1 MTAISEFRKVV
12 YDNKFRTLIDRQHI
26 EKRVRELARE
36 ITKDYQGKEPI
47 LIGVLNGC
55 FIFFADLVRHVELD
69 LEIDFIKLSSYGD
82 EKVSSGK
89 VEILKNINA
98 DLRNRHVLVVEDI
111 VDTGLSINFLK
122 RKLLNLKPASL
133 KFVSLLLKKEKAK
146 VDFEI
151 NYVGFE
157 ISNEYVVGYGL
168 DYKQV
173 LRNLPAVYV
182 MD

>member
-1 MTAISEFRKVV
+1 VTAISEFQKVV
-12 YDNKFRTLIDRQHI
+12 YDSKFRTLIDRKQI
-26 EKRVRELARE
+26 EKRVQELGKE
-36 ITKDYQGKEPI
+36 ITRDYQGKEPI

-55 FIFFADLVRHVELD
+55 FIFLADLVRFVELD

-82 EKVSSGK
+82 EKVSSGR
-89 VEILKNINA
+89 VEILKDINA
-98 DLRNRHVLVVEDI
+98 TLTNRHVLVVEDI

-122 RKLLNLKPASL
+122 QKLMNLKPASL

-146 VDFEI
+146 VDFKI
-151 NYVGFE
+151 DYVGFE
-157 ISNEYVVGYGL
+157 ISNQYVVGYGL

>member
-1 MTAISEFRKVV
+1 MTAISEFHKVV
-12 YDNKFRTLIDRQHI
+12 YDNKFRTLIDRERI
-26 EKRVRELARE
+26 ENRVRELAKE
-36 ITKDYQGKEPI
+36 ITGDYQGKEPI

-82 EKVSSGK
+82 EKVSSGR
-89 VEILKNINA
+89 VEILKDINA
-98 DLRNRHVLVVEDI
+98 DLHNRHVLVVEDI

-122 RKLLNLKPASL
+122 QKLLNLKPASL
-133 KFVSLLLKKEKAK
+133 KFVSLLLKKEKAR
-146 VDFEI
+146 VDFDI

>member
-1 MTAISEFRKVV
+1 VTAISEFQKVV
-12 YDNKFRTLIDRQHI
+12 YDSKFRTLIDRKQI
-26 EKRVRELARE
+26 EKRVQELGKE
-36 ITKDYQGKEPI
+36 ITRDYQGKEPI

-55 FIFFADLVRHVELD
+55 FIFLADLVRFVELD

-82 EKVSSGK
+82 EKVSSGR
-89 VEILKNINA
+89 VEILKDINA
-98 DLRNRHVLVVEDI
+98 TLKNRHVLVVEDI

-122 RKLLNLKPASL
+122 QKLMNLKPASL

-146 VDFEI
+146 VDFKI
-151 NYVGFE
+151 DYVGFE
-157 ISNEYVVGYGL
+157 VSNQFVVGYGL

>member
-1 MTAISEFRKVV
+1 VTAISEFQKVV
-12 YDNKFRTLIDRQHI
+12 YDSKFRTLIDRKQI
-26 EKRVRELARE
+26 EKRVQELGKE
-36 ITKDYQGKEPI
+36 ITRDYQGKEPI

-55 FIFFADLVRHVELD
+55 FIFLADLVRFVELD

-82 EKVSSGK
+82 EKVSTGR
-89 VEILKNINA
+89 VEILKDINA
-98 DLRNRHVLVVEDI
+98 TLKNRHVLVVEDI

-122 RKLLNLKPASL
+122 QKLMNLKPASL

-146 VDFEI
+146 VDFKI
-151 NYVGFE
+151 DYVGFE
-157 ISNEYVVGYGL
+157 ISNQFVVGYGL